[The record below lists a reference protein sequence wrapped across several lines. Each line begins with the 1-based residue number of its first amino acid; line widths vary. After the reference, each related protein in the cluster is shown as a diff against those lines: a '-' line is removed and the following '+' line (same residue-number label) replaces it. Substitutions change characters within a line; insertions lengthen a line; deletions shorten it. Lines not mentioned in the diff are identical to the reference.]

1 MNSSRDDRALI
12 RVRTPR
18 GLTRISREA
27 CCRVIG
33 IKMANGASIKG
44 LTDFRL
50 LSSRAYKPMDEPTFV
65 STFSDFIIARRR
77 ILSIHPPGS
86 SFVRIEKRI
95 EIFFIE
101 EQRSSI
107 EMRTRYAKKI
117 SIYDRYTTRI
127 YPVIRRRIKFRR
139 ERWRLSGKERNWAYF
154 TIDGRAPNM
163 RIGRPTVESIHRF
176 GIYSFQTSGRY
187 ESDRGVRMA
196 CYYHA

>member
-1 MNSSRDDRALI
+1 M

-65 STFSDFIIARRR
+65 STFSDFIARRR

-107 EMRTRYAKKI
+107 EMRTRYAKKDI
-117 SIYDRYTTRI
+117 DIRSIYNKNL
-127 YPVIRRRIKFRR
+127 PSIRRRIKFRR

>member
-1 MNSSRDDRALI
+1 MNSSRDDRALM

-107 EMRTRYAKKI
+107 EIRTRYAKKI

-127 YPVIRRRIKFRR
+127 YPVSVGGLNFEGRDGDYR
-139 ERWRLSGKERNWAYF
+139 ERNWAYF